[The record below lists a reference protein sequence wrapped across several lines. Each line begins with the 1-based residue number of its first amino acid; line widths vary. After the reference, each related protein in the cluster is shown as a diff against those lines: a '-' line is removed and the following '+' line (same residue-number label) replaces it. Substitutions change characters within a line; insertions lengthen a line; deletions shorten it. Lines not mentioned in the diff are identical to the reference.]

1 LSDAPPGAP
10 AGARARTAA
19 ITRAVLRWCLA
30 QGWAPLA
37 EAPLPD
43 GRRADVLA
51 IRADG
56 GLVIIEVKSGARDY
70 LSDAKWRDYAAWCDA
85 FLFAVDLDFPE
96 ALLPAEVGLLVVAG
110 REAALR
116 RAPPEAPLAP
126 ARRRA
131 LTLRL
136 ARLAA
141 TRLAEAAD
149 PEGAAERRAALRL
162 A

>member
-1 LSDAPPGAP
+1 MSDTPL
-10 AGARARTAA
+10 GARARTEA

-37 EAPLPD
+37 EVPLPD

-70 LSDAKWRDYAAWCDA
+70 LSDAKWGDYAAWCDA

-96 ALLPAEVGLLVVAG
+96 ALLPAEPGLLVVAG

-116 RAPPEAPLAP
+116 RAPPEAALAP